1 MQKQQQ
7 QQQPLVSTGLTANP
21 TVNAAEILPP
31 NNAIFST
38 NPPCNTVMTSC
49 AGCVQQQC
57 YQPQCQVSET
67 MEMTAALLHS
77 QPPLQLVSCH
87 GPIMHPATPSNQ
99 RIGHQVPVQLS
110 SKYDNEM
117 PEYSNLPQPRTQ
129 ATLASAAA
137 NAATSMSFNSKRS
150 RHSSLWS
157 LTDDGG
163 DEELNDM
170 VNYGNDPFGHTNAE
184 YSSQMMS
191 SSNNARDASIVDQS
205 NHHPRSSNVAS
216 ASSFQNSTRHSA
228 SNEALN

>member
-1 MQKQQQ
+1 MGQTFS
-7 QQQPLVSTGLTANP
+7 LGSTS
-21 TVNAAEILPP
+21 I
-31 NNAIFST
+31 
-38 NPPCNTVMTSC
+38 
-49 AGCVQQQC
+49 
-57 YQPQCQVSET
+57 
-67 MEMTAALLHS
+67 LLHIIFFF
-77 QPPLQLVSCH
+77 LQ
-87 GPIMHPATPSNQ
+87 
-99 RIGHQVPVQLS
+99 
-110 SKYDNEM
+110 
-117 PEYSNLPQPRTQ
+117 
-129 ATLASAAA
+129 
-137 NAATSMSFNSKRS
+137 NSKRS

>member
-1 MQKQQQ
+1 MRLRSQN
-7 QQQPLVSTGLTANP
+7 NP
-21 TVNAAEILPP
+21 CSKLKSLYTIILR
-31 NNAIFST
+31 IYFF
-38 NPPCNTVMTSC
+38 
-49 AGCVQQQC
+49 
-57 YQPQCQVSET
+57 
-67 MEMTAALLHS
+67 
-77 QPPLQLVSCH
+77 LQ
-87 GPIMHPATPSNQ
+87 
-99 RIGHQVPVQLS
+99 
-110 SKYDNEM
+110 
-117 PEYSNLPQPRTQ
+117 
-129 ATLASAAA
+129 
-137 NAATSMSFNSKRS
+137 NSKRS